1 MAKGECGVG
10 QILNMKFQLGK
21 NKYCQHAFQQ

>member
-10 QILNMKFQLGK
+10 QILNTVFQLGK